1 MLVLTQGTN
10 SNIVVTLNDSKSIAT
25 PYYLFVFTNIT
36 TNDIVKS
43 IYPSGA
49 DLSDYPERFNEFAID
64 VITLFANKPFGQW
77 YYDVYEQASS
87 TNLDITGLNMVE
99 CGKMKLNPSTNIIQ
113 NGYTTETTIKG
124 YAG

>member
-10 SNIVVTLNDSKSIAT
+10 SNIVVTLNDSKTLAT
-25 PYYLFVFTNIT
+25 PYYLFVFTHIT
-36 TNDIVKS
+36 TNDIVKV

-49 DLSDYPERFNEFAID
+49 DLSDYPERFNEFA
-64 VITLFANKPFGQW
+64 VEVVTLFTNMPCGQW
-77 YYDVYEQASS
+77 YYDVYEQESS
-87 TNLDITGLNMVE
+87 TNLVTTGLNMVE

-113 NGYTTETTIKG
+113 NGYTTQTTIKG